1 MTNGTSGK
9 SVRIAVGLFRR
20 LMTLMPQTY
29 LADRNEALTL
39 MAELVQQAEG
49 RRGRIGVFLVAL
61 PALADLA
68 RRIIMEKLRPSVRVA
83 AERRPLL
90 DRSAFALERL
100 RRDIRDGVR
109 SIVKRPLHSVAIIAT
124 LALGV
129 GLNAAVFSVVDW
141 VLLRPLP
148 YPSSAELVRIWVSEK
163 QDDLPGVVTYSTIA
177 QAAAAP
183 GIRAVVGF
191 STATRIASAD
201 AIDPIHVTV
210 ARVTGDLFG
219 VLGVQPRL
227 GRPFL
232 PQETAGG
239 QPVVVLSDAFWRNR
253 LMSDP
258 AVTGRVIT
266 IDTIAHIVIGVMPA
280 GRGYPRGADLWR
292 PATADEQEDDDRENV
307 MIARLFAAP
316 TDVVQQQLA
325 GVLKAPT
332 SDRHSVVIVE
342 PLQDVEVGAVRTAL
356 LLVLGAAGLVLLVAA
371 ANVASLLGARG
382 MDRAGE
388 WAIRGALGAQRS
400 QLARQL
406 AVECALLAALG
417 GLLGFLLGSWT
428 LELMVRLAP
437 AGLPRID
444 EIALDGRVA
453 LVGTAILL
461 AVAAAVCVMPARV
474 AARVDLRSTLTTD
487 SPRGSRQ
494 RIGRRLLVGA
504 QVTMAVVLTAG
515 AVLLTRS
522 LLRLMAVD
530 HGFNPNGVASID
542 LTLRGT
548 PPDEAVRLFRTLID
562 TASSV
567 PGVQSAAVSFR
578 LPTDVSGAG
587 LRTKASVDV
596 AREPTTA
603 MLRFV
608 TSAYFET
615 IGLSIQEGR
624 AITATDTRQTSRIA
638 VVNRAFVGA
647 ALDGGRAVDRT
658 LTVDVVKD
666 RILIVGVVAD
676 TTPGGA
682 PDPPSIY
689 ISYEQFAINAG
700 SLLVRT
706 DRQPAD
712 VLPSLLARLRTATP
726 GLAFDRVQ
734 TLDETLAA
742 GRAVP
747 RFNTL
752 LASAFGLLAMVLAII
767 GVYGLAASEVVS
779 RHREAALRLA
789 LGATRAEVLRNLTA
803 PIARI
808 LIGALVVGVIG
819 ASGLSLSMRPSLEG
833 MSPWDPVALVV
844 APTVLLLIGITA
856 AVAAAWPLLRT
867 DPAVI
872 LRT

>member
-1 MTNGTSGK
+1 
-9 SVRIAVGLFRR
+9 
-20 LMTLMPQTY
+20 
-29 LADRNEALTL
+29 
-39 MAELVQQAEG
+39 
-49 RRGRIGVFLVAL
+49 
-61 PALADLA
+61 
-68 RRIIMEKLRPSVRVA
+68 
-83 AERRPLL
+83 
-90 DRSAFALERL
+90 
-100 RRDIRDGVR
+100 
-109 SIVKRPLHSVAIIAT
+109 
-124 LALGV
+124 
-129 GLNAAVFSVVDW
+129 VDW

-148 YPSSAELVRIWVSEK
+148 YPSSGQLVRMWVSEK
-163 QDDLPGVVTYSTIA
+163 QDDIPGAVTYSAIRR
-177 QAAAAP
+177 AAAAP
-183 GIRAVVGF
+183 GVRAVVGF
-191 STATRIASAD
+191 SPATRIASAD
-201 AIDPIHVTV
+201 GVDPIHVTV

-258 AVTGRVIT
+258 AVTGRIIT
-266 IDTIAHIVIGVMPA
+266 IDKVAHTVVGVMPA

-307 MIARLFAAP
+307 MIARLLAP
-316 TDVVQQQLA
+316 PNDVVRQQLA
-325 GVLKAPT
+325 GVLKPAT
-332 SDRHSVVIVE
+332 ADRPSMVIVE
-342 PLQDVEVGAVRTAL
+342 PLQDVETGAVRTAL

-400 QLARQL
+400 QLVRQL

-428 LELMVRLAP
+428 LELVVRLAP
-437 AGLPRID
+437 AGLPRVD
-444 EIALDGRVA
+444 EIALDTRVA

-461 AVAAAVCVMPARV
+461 AVAGAVSVMPARV
-474 AARVDLRSTLTTD
+474 ASRVDLRSTLSTD
-487 SPRGSRQ
+487 SPRGSGQ

-504 QVTMAVVLTAG
+504 QVTMAVVLTVG

-530 HGFNPNGVASID
+530 HGFNPGGVSSIN

-548 PPDEAVRLFRTLID
+548 QPDEAVRLFRTLVD
-562 TASSV
+562 TATTV

-578 LPTDVSGAG
+578 LPTDVSGVG
-587 LRTKASVDV
+587 LRTKASVEA

-615 IGLSIQEGR
+615 LGLPIQEGR
-624 AITATDTRQTSRIA
+624 AITATDTRQTPRIA

-647 ALDGGRAVDRT
+647 ALDGGRAVDRS

-666 RILIVGVVAD
+666 RIVIVGVVAD
-676 TTPGGA
+676 ATPGGV
-682 PDPPSIY
+682 PDRPAIY
-689 ISYEQFAINAG
+689 MAYEQFAINAG
-700 SLLVRT
+700 SLLVRM
-706 DRQPAD
+706 DRPLAD

-726 GLAFDRVQ
+726 DLAFDRVQ

-742 GRAVP
+742 GRAVA

-752 LASAFGLLAMVLAII
+752 LASAFGLLATVLAII

-789 LGATRAEVLRNLTA
+789 LGATRAEVLRSLMA

-808 LIGALVVGVIG
+808 LVGALVVGVIG
-819 ASGLSLSMRPSLEG
+819 ASGLAVSVRASLEG
-833 MSPWDPVALVV
+833 MSPLDPIALVMV
-844 APTVLLLIGITA
+844 PALLLLIGVA
-856 AVAAAWPLLRT
+856 AAAAAAWPLVRT
-867 DPAVI
+867 DPAAT